1 MELRAFNIIRNYN
14 FLIGVH
20 KNDIGFHLGPKGLGA
35 AKSFL
40 VFTRKTTGIANN
52 ELRFKND

>member
-1 MELRAFNIIRNYN
+1 MELRAFNLIRKVN

-20 KNDIGFHLGPKGLGA
+20 KNDIGFHLHPKDLMQTEF
-35 AKSFL
+35 FL
-40 VFTRKTTGIANN
+40 IFTSKITGITNN